1 MRARPPNV
9 YLPPSPWRPLATPG
23 ARVDALGN
31 IRSTYIKRIAI
42 LLVER
47 HPNEF
52 TDDYDHNKKKVS
64 ELTDVRSIMMRNRI
78 AGYVTRYRQRKEA

>member
-9 YLPPSPWRPLATPG
+9 YLLPSLWRALATPG

-78 AGYVTRYRQRKEA
+78 AGYVTRYRQHKEA